1 MMAGEGRFKA
11 KAGSQR
17 FLDVSLNDEGKA
29 GLLGEKKA
37 A

>member
-11 KAGSQR
+11 SAAVQKVLEGS
-17 FLDVSLNDEGKA
+17 LDDEGKT
-29 GLLGEKKA
+29 GFQVEKKA